1 MKVLWITNVLLPEI
15 KGILTGDNSIK
26 MSGGWL
32 SAMAMTIVDNDS
44 MDLYVATVC
53 DYIKSLTR
61 IEGNRIHYYLL
72 PKRSS
77 HNKYD
82 EKLEQD
88 WRAINSQ
95 IHPDIVHIHGTE
107 YPYGLSYVR
116 SCGTNNV
123 IASLQG
129 VVSEIAKYCKGGLSN
144 WDIIRHVTLR
154 DLVLRDSVFAEVRQ
168 MKINSRYEV
177 ELLGRINHIIGRTDW
192 DKAHAISI
200 NRTINY
206 YHCDENLRDTFYTGQ
221 WSYKTCKAHSIF
233 VSQAH
238 CPAKGFHILLR
249 AVALLKKTYPDICVR
264 VSGWN
269 IFKGNSFVDKFKQT
283 GYANYLQRLMDQY
296 NIRDCVTMIGFLDAT
311 GIKNELLNSN
321 VYVCPSSIENSP
333 NSLCEAQI
341 LGVPCVAP
349 YVGGIPTIMKNNIE
363 NLYRYDDWRYLAF
376 LLAKVF
382 ESQNPSTE
390 YVRQEA
396 LNRHSQH
403 NNALKL
409 LKIYHSVLAD
419 A

>member
-1 MKVLWITNVLLPEI
+1 
-15 KGILTGDNSIK
+15 
-26 MSGGWL
+26 
-32 SAMAMTIVDNDS
+32 
-44 MDLYVATVC
+44 
-53 DYIKSLTR
+53 
-61 IEGNRIHYYLL
+61 
-72 PKRSS
+72 
-77 HNKYD
+77 
-82 EKLEQD
+82 
-88 WRAINSQ
+88 
-95 IHPDIVHIHGTE
+95 
-107 YPYGLSYVR
+107 
-116 SCGTNNV
+116 
-123 IASLQG
+123 
-129 VVSEIAKYCKGGLSN
+129 
-144 WDIIRHVTLR
+144 
-154 DLVLRDSVFAEVRQ
+154 
-168 MKINSRYEV
+168 
-177 ELLGRINHIIGRTDW
+177 
-192 DKAHAISI
+192 
-200 NRTINY
+200 
-206 YHCDENLRDTFYTGQ
+206 
-221 WSYKTCKAHSIF
+221 
-233 VSQAH
+233 
-238 CPAKGFHILLR
+238 
-249 AVALLKKTYPDICVR
+249 
-264 VSGWN
+264 
-269 IFKGNSFVDKFKQT
+269 
-283 GYANYLQRLMDQY
+283 MDQY